1 MPAAPFVRV
10 APVGETQQGR
20 SSCIFSLL
28 AEISHKIHFIIFG
41 MECME
46 QPKYEIIDHFG
57 SLNLSMMN
65 KVILLLS
72 KLDLDVAS
80 INAGPPVG
88 L

>member
-1 MPAAPFVRV
+1 
-10 APVGETQQGR
+10 
-20 SSCIFSLL
+20 
-28 AEISHKIHFIIFG
+28 
-41 MECME
+41 MEL
-46 QPKYEIIDHFG
+46 PKYEIIDHFG